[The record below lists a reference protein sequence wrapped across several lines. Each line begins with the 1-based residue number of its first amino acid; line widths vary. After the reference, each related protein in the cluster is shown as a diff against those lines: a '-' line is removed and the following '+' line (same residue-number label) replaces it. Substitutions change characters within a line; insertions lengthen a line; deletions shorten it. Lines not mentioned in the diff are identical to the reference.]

1 MKLITLLIATSF
13 LVITLL
19 MSVGLAKT
27 SFSQGNQTNQSAGG
41 GQQNQSAGGGQQN
54 QSAGGGQQ
62 NQSAGGGQQNQSAG
76 GGQQNQSGIGTASQM
91 ENLTAGN
98 TGLLQN
104 ASDIGSQNASMT
116 GGMGQEQEATET
128 TNSGSMQQQ
137 GNQTGEAGQ
146 ATLNKTGEAVQTGVN
161 QTGEALTNASK
172 SNVAQN
178 ISQGAQEIGQTTAK
192 EGGDILGSIS
202 EGLKG
207 LFGGGGQSK

>member
-1 MKLITLLIATSF
+1 MKSITLSIATSF
-13 LVITLL
+13 LAMTLM
-19 MSVGLAKT
+19 MSLGLFANT
-27 SFSQGNQTNQSAGG
+27 SFAQGNQT
-41 GQQNQSAGGGQQN
+41 
-54 QSAGGGQQ
+54 
-62 NQSAGGGQQNQSAG
+62 NQSAG

-104 ASDIGSQNASMT
+104 TSDIGSQNTSMT
-116 GGMGQEQEATET
+116 GGMEQEQEATET
-128 TNSGSMQQQ
+128 TSPGSTQQQ

-146 ATLNKTGEAVQTGVN
+146 ATLNQTGAAVQTGMNQTGAAVQTGMN

-192 EGGDILGSIS
+192 ESGDIFGSIS
-202 EGLKG
+202 EAFKG
-207 LFGGGGQSK
+207 LFGGGDQSK

>member
-1 MKLITLLIATSF
+1 MKSITLSIATSF

-19 MSVGLAKT
+19 MSVGLFVNT
-27 SFSQGNQTNQSAGG
+27 SFAQGNQT
-41 GQQNQSAGGGQQN
+41 
-54 QSAGGGQQ
+54 

-128 TNSGSMQQQ
+128 TGPGSTQQQ
-137 GNQTGEAGQ
+137 DNQTGEAGQ
-146 ATLNKTGEAVQTGVN
+146 ATLNKTGEAVQTGVNQTGEAVQSGVN

-202 EGLKG
+202 EGLKE

>member
-1 MKLITLLIATSF
+1 MLYWLVYSQMKSITLSIVTSF
-13 LVITLL
+13 LVITLM
-19 MSVGLAKT
+19 MSVGLFANT
-27 SFSQGNQTNQSAGG
+27 SFAQGNQTNQSAGG

-54 QSAGGGQQ
+54 QS
-62 NQSAGGGQQNQSAG
+62 
-76 GGQQNQSGIGTASQM
+76 GIGTAGQI

-98 TGLLQN
+98 TGLLEN
-104 ASDIGSQNASMT
+104 ASDIGSQNTSMT

-128 TNSGSMQQQ
+128 TSPGSTQQQ
-137 GNQTGEAGQ
+137 GNQTEAGQ
-146 ATLNKTGEAVQTGVN
+146 ATLNKTGEAVQTGVNKTGEAVQTGVN

>member
-1 MKLITLLIATSF
+1 MKSIALSLAASLLVVTLLT
-13 LVITLL
+13 
-19 MSVGLAKT
+19 SVGLFANT
-27 SFSQGNQTNQSAGG
+27 SFAQGNQT
-41 GQQNQSAGGGQQN
+41 NQSAGGGQQN

-104 ASDIGSQNASMT
+104 ASDIGSQNASMI

-128 TNSGSMQQQ
+128 TGPGSTQQQ
-137 GNQTGEAGQ
+137 GNQTGKAGQ
-146 ATLNKTGEAVQTGVN
+146 ATMNKTGEAVQTGVN

-172 SNVAQN
+172 SDVAQN
-178 ISQGAQEIGQTTAK
+178 ISQGGQEIGQTVANET
-192 EGGDILGSIS
+192 GDILGSLS

-207 LFGGGGQSK
+207 LIGGGSQSK